1 MTAHLTRDELV
12 RWRDA
17 GSAMDRER
25 VVTHLAACDA
35 CGAAYISLLD
45 TVPVEATPVV
55 LRRDDFLSRGELAG
69 GGHGRLL
76 GLAGRRLARP
86 WPAMA
91 ALAAAAVLAVAL
103 LPGLRNTLVTSVP
116 SPEPD
121 TIRATTLLL
130 VAPVGEATVP
140 FEFTWRSPVQATRYR
155 VDVMDDDRR
164 LLRSL
169 TTNEERAPLT
179 PELQSVLIPG
189 ARYQWTVTALDERG
203 ERLLSSRPES
213 FRVRPLADRRSR

>member
-1 MTAHLTRDELV
+1 MTAHLTSDELV

-35 CGAAYISLLD
+35 CGAAYMTLLD
-45 TVPVEATPVV
+45 TAPVEAPPAV
-55 LRRDDFLSRGELAG
+55 LRRDDFLSRGTLAG

-76 GLAGRRLARP
+76 GLAGRRLGRP
-86 WPAMA
+86 WRAIA
-91 ALAAAAVLAVAL
+91 GLAAAAVLVIAL
-103 LPGLRNTLVTSVP
+103 LPGLRNTLGTRVP
-116 SPEPD
+116 TREPD

-130 VAPVGEATVP
+130 VAPVGETTVP

-179 PELQSVLIPG
+179 PELQSLLIPG
-189 ARYQWTVTALDERG
+189 ARYQWSVTALDERG
-203 ERLLSSRPES
+203 EPLLGSRFES
-213 FRVRPLADRRSR
+213 FLVRPPNPSDR